1 MEDPDAFYDKLLHK
15 LDGRQRAD
23 TGELQREYD
32 SLVARSD
39 EIDQMIMALYEDR
52 VKGIITPQ
60 RFVTMTEKLENEQK
74 EARNRLQELYEA
86 LQAADDDNT
95 DVRSFIEELKRQG
108 PVQELNEV
116 LLHRLIDKVIVGERQ
131 IVNGEKVQEVTIR
144 YNFVGEIAK

>member
-1 MEDPDAFYDKLLHK
+1 
-15 LDGRQRAD
+15 
-23 TGELQREYD
+23 
-32 SLVARSD
+32 
-39 EIDQMIMALYEDR
+39 MIMALYEDR